1 MKTII
6 KVPIALSVL
15 IALLCI
21 PLSCTDGFEELN
33 TNPKLITDDDIKPSL
48 LFTRVLKESSFDILN
63 VGRIG
68 EFSSY
73 IKRGDSGNM
82 LALTDFSEPFNYY
95 TAYIENLAAIIRLTA
110 DDPDMRNQNA
120 MARIWKV
127 WVYHRMTD
135 AYGDIPYTEVATS
148 FDDIVLYPK
157 YDTQESIYAD
167 MLKELKEAASA
178 LSTSSEQKSFGAA
191 DVLFAGDADSWK
203 RFANS
208 LRLRLALR
216 VRYADDTMAQQNVGD
231 VFSSSLIANND
242 QNAVITSEGPDAADL
257 SNTNPLYQ
265 EVVNGNPGAGSSI
278 SAGLALVENLLNNDD
293 PRLTIYLEP
302 NNDLEYIGGAIN
314 LTAEEKALYP
324 QSAKWSQY
332 FRNATYDFNV
342 MQASEVNFL
351 KAEAVLAGMAT
362 GDANELYQ
370 NGITLA
376 MEQYGVDQADITA
389 FLSSTAGVLSG
400 TDEEKLEMII
410 TQKYLAL
417 IGDSYEVFAEH
428 RRTGY
433 PRVWIGSEPAAE
445 TDNALPR
452 RLPYPLI
459 EYNLNAQGVE
469 GAAGRLT
476 GGDKMKSRIW
486 WDAKAGVPFAHP
498 KQGIF
503 PPYE

>member
-1 MKTII
+1 MKTVLRI
-6 KVPIALSVL
+6 PITLSLL
-15 IALLCI
+15 IALCI
-21 PLSCTDGFEELN
+21 PISCTDGFDELN
-33 TNPKLITDDDIKPSL
+33 TNPKLITDEDIKPSL
-48 LFTRVLKESSFDILN
+48 LFTKVLKEASFDILN
-63 VGRIG
+63 VDRIG

-73 IKRGDSGNM
+73 IKRADSGNM
-82 LALTDFSEPFNYY
+82 LSLGNFSDPFDDY
-95 TAYIENLAAIIRLTA
+95 TTYIENLEAIIRLTK
-110 DDPDMRNQNA
+110 DDPELTNQNA
-120 MARIWKV
+120 IARIWRV

-135 AYGDIPYTEVATS
+135 AYGDIPYSDVATS
-148 FDDIVLYPK
+148 FEDIVLYPK
-157 YDTQESIYAD
+157 YDTQESIYID
-167 MLKELKEAASA
+167 LLKELKEAASA
-178 LSTSSEQKSFGAA
+178 LTSSAEQKGFGSA
-191 DVLFAGDADSWK
+191 DVMFNGDSDSWK
-203 RFANS
+203 RLANS

-216 VRYADDTMAQQNVGD
+216 VRYVDQAMAQANIGE
-231 VFSSSLIANND
+231 VFSANLIATNA
-242 QNAVITSEGPDAADL
+242 QNATVTSEGTDAADL

-265 EVVNGNPGAGSSI
+265 EVINGNPGAGSSI
-278 SAGLALVENLLNNDD
+278 SAGLALVENLKNNDD

-302 NNDLEYIGGAIN
+302 NDNLEYIGGAIN
-314 LTAEEKALYP
+314 LTADEKALYP

-342 MQASEVNFL
+342 VQASEVNFL
-351 KAEAVLAGMAT
+351 KAEAVLAGFAT
-362 GDANELYQ
+362 GDANAFYQ

-376 MEQYGVDQADITA
+376 MEQYGVDSSDITT

-445 TDNALPR
+445 TNNALPR

-459 EYNLNAQGVE
+459 EYNLNAEGVE
-469 GAAGRLT
+469 AAAGRLD
-476 GGDKMKSRIW
+476 GGDKMKSKIW
-486 WDAKAGVPFAHP
+486 WDAKAGLPFAHP
-498 KQGIF
+498 KQGTF

>member
-1 MKTII
+1 MKTLIRI
-6 KVPIALSVL
+6 PITLSLLVALCL
-15 IALLCI
+15 PI
-21 PLSCTDGFEELN
+21 SCTDGFEELN

-48 LFTRVLKESSFDILN
+48 LFTRVLKESGFDILN

-82 LALTDFSEPFNYY
+82 LSLTDFSDPFDDY
-95 TAYIENLAAIIRLTA
+95 TTFIENLEAIIRLTK
-110 DDPDMRNQNA
+110 DNPELTNQNA

-135 AYGDIPYTEVATS
+135 AYGDIPYSEVATS
-148 FDDIVLYPK
+148 FDDIILYPK
-157 YDTQESIYAD
+157 YDSQESIYVD
-167 MLKELKEAASA
+167 MLKELKEASAS
-178 LSTSSEQKSFGAA
+178 LSTSSEQIGFGAA
-191 DVLFAGDADSWK
+191 DVVFAGNSDSWK

-216 VRYADDTMAQQNVGD
+216 VRYADEALAQQNVAE
-231 VFSSSLIANND
+231 VFSSSLIATND

-314 LTAEEKALYP
+314 LTADEKALYP

-342 MQASEVNFL
+342 VQASEVNFL
-351 KAEAVLAGMAT
+351 KAEAVLAGLAN
-362 GDANELYQ
+362 GDANMFYQ

-376 MEQYGVDQADITA
+376 MEQYGVDSSDITT
-389 FLSSTAGVLSG
+389 FLSSTAGALSG
-400 TDEEKLEMII
+400 TEEEKLEMII

-417 IGDSYEVFAEH
+417 IGDSYEVFTEH

-433 PRVWIGSEPAAE
+433 PRVWIGSEAAAE
-445 TDNALPR
+445 TNNALPR

-469 GAAGRLT
+469 AAAGRLD
-476 GGDKMKSRIW
+476 GGDKMKSKIW
-486 WDAKAGVPFAHP
+486 WDAKVGLPFAHP
-498 KQGIF
+498 KQGTF